1 MAAIVSEQVR
11 HATATLASREVPP
24 DPPVCAVN
32 PNPDMEMTY
41 TGNTGN
47 DMGISTMGFRSAK
60 YNPSEWHETNY
71 AKYYQSFVDRDNAE
85 RVIHE
90 SKRTEK
96 ETKETTNKTQA
107 EATKKLAE
115 SAKNIEFWKFE
126 LNREIGVS
134 RLYKMAISDFASSLQ
149 IYFKFND

>member
-1 MAAIVSEQVR
+1 MAAVLAEQAVP
-11 HATATLASREVPP
+11 ATATLASREIPP
-24 DPPVCAVN
+24 TPPAPVVN
-32 PNPDMEMTY
+32 QNPDFEITY

-60 YNPSEWHETNY
+60 YNPSEWNEANY

-85 RVIHE
+85 RVLHE
-90 SKRTEK
+90 SRRTQK
-96 ETKETTNKTQA
+96 ETQETTNKTQA

-126 LNREIGVS
+126 LNREIQVS
-134 RLYKMAISDFASSLQ
+134 YLFTRMFNLRDQ
-149 IYFKFND
+149 IW